1 MFEVVPVEVVPVEDD
16 AESPHA
22 VVAVVDDQPNEKP
35 KRLRLWIVPFLAI
48 VVVAVSIAIP
58 ISGIMQNGTA
68 ESEPTPEP
76 LAPERLTALIQSRLS
91 SVSFD
96 NTSPES
102 RALIWMT
109 EVDTYSRATLSE
121 DRLVQRFAMAAIGM
135 SINNFPSWLTGS
147 TECSWGSGRVTCN
160 SLGEVVSIVAYE
172 DSLSGSIPVSTG
184 LLTNIE
190 LFRLSNNQFTGTIPS
205 EVGSLTALT
214 QLGLSGNTLTG
225 SIPSEVGGLTA
236 LTKLDLYS
244 NALTGTIP
252 TEVEG
257 LTALTY
263 LGLSGNTLTGM
274 IPSEVGGLAALTWV
288 GLHDNAL
295 TGMIPSEVAGLAA
308 LKWLSLYVNQLT
320 GTMPDGVCEVVSPRI
335 DCDEIVCDCCE
346 SLFSVPC
353 P

>member
-1 MFEVVPVEVVPVEDD
+1 MFGVVPVEIVPVEVVPVEDD

-58 ISGIMQNGTA
+58 ISGIMQNRTA

-76 LAPERLTALIQSRLS
+76 LALERLTALIQSRLS

-102 RALIWMT
+102 QALIWMT

-160 SLGEVVSIVAYE
+160 SLDEVVSIVAYE
-172 DSLSGSIPVSTG
+172 DSLSGSIPVSIG

-190 LFRLSNNQFTGTIPS
+190 FFRLSNNQFTGKIPS

-214 QLGLSGNTLTG
+214 YLSLFGNALTG
-225 SIPSEVGGLTA
+225 TIPSEVGGLTA
-236 LTKLDLYS
+236 LTLLKLAS
-244 NALTGTIP
+244 NALTGSIP
-252 TEVEG
+252 TD
-257 LTALTY
+257 
-263 LGLSGNTLTGM
+263 
-274 IPSEVGGLAALTWV
+274 VGGLARLRLLW
-288 GLHDNAL
+288 LENNA
-295 TGMIPSEVAGLAA
+295 
-308 LKWLSLYVNQLT
+308 LT
-320 GTMPDGVCEVVSPRI
+320 GTMPDGVCEVVSPWI
-335 DCDEIVCDCCE
+335 DCGMIVCDCCQN
-346 SLFSVPC
+346 SGGAAC